1 MGFFPGG
8 GVKRIGPVTV
18 DRLFEADRG
27 HGGFALLLNRF
38 GDGEQGDA
46 VVDGVQAVAG
56 GGDDE
61 VIAGAPVPAGVGTGQ
76 PNPPVQYLQRGL
88 AGAVVIVETG
98 ARGQRYQVVSQRCWC
113 PPYTVCALRPLW
125 ASCAA
130 ARCCR
135 ASVVSETL
143 SIVVVP
149 VSQRFEGGVNWR
161 SRLRARPSRRE
172 LVGTTTVLKDEAP
185 PASYVNTVVNRS
197 LSSRA
202 W

>member
-38 GDGEQGDA
+38 GDGEQDDA

-135 ASVVSETL
+135 ASAVSETL

-149 VSQRFEGGVNWR
+149 V
-161 SRLRARPSRRE
+161 
-172 LVGTTTVLKDEAP
+172 
-185 PASYVNTVVNRS
+185 
-197 LSSRA
+197 LSGSRA
-202 W
+202 VSTGGQGCVRAPAAANWSARQRCSKMKRRRRPT